1 MGEHDCLHES
11 DWAVMQDHVHSIGK
25 DLKDVIKLL
34 RGNGE
39 HGIITKLALQKQC
52 IDKLHE
58 RLDTIEN
65 DMRAI
70 RNKTWGVITVVA
82 ITIVVSV
89 IKIAFFGG

>member
-1 MGEHDCLHES
+1 MK
-11 DWAVMQDHVHSIGK
+11 DHVHDIGR
-25 DLKDVIKLL
+25 DLKDVVKLL

-58 RLDTIEN
+58 RLDAIET
-65 DMRAI
+65 DMRAV